1 MIDGQ
6 ASLVITSETYTA
18 ADVTRALGIQPD
30 LSAEKGDLRPRN
42 NAGSEPIRRRYY
54 ETSVWALEV
63 DSTPATMMAVDEDA
77 AKGFA
82 TLHVL
87 VDRLLGRGDMLGQIR
102 QYYTVSLNWYGTAAE
117 GQTTAVL
124 PSGLLRD
131 IAELGL
137 DLVVTLYPREA

>member
-6 ASLVITSETYTA
+6 ASLVITSDTHTA

-30 LSAEKGDLRPRN
+30 LSAEKGDLRPRGN
-42 NAGSEPIRRRYY
+42 GGVEPIRRRHY
-54 ETSVWALEV
+54 EASVWALEV

-87 VDRLLGRGDMLGQIR
+87 IDRLLGRGETLAQIR
-102 QYYTVSLNWYGTAAE
+102 QYYTVALSWYGTAAE
-117 GQTTAVL
+117 GQTTALL

-137 DLVVTLYPREA
+137 DLVVTLYPRET